1 MNGRIVIVTTLI
13 LAALVLF
20 LLGLAAWLRRATGK
34 SAVFLAICMWAVA
47 IYSFGYG
54 MELLSNSLSQAEFW
68 VRFEHWGI
76 QLIAPTWLLF
86 ALSVSGYE
94 KRIKPVFI
102 IALGVI
108 PLYLFLTAQTLGWLN
123 LAHHNPRMILSGP
136 FPMFTY
142 DRNLWNYIAVGYYSL
157 CIATST
163 VVFAI
168 ALFKSVP
175 AVKKN
180 ALIYLLGSLPAW
192 VGLVLHN
199 LGLSGNI
206 DFTPLFLGISGLF
219 FVYGFTKL
227 RMLEIIPLAR
237 DVIFENMSTGVLILD
252 REDRIIDFNSA
263 LHEIFPNITKKT
275 IGASVYRTFPDDPS
289 LLQLVRGA
297 EVGRIELRFDSGNEC
312 SYYRASSTNIYDRR
326 NHLIGKIVNFYEYT
340 KEKQL
345 LEQLERLAA
354 HDGLTGAYNRQ
365 QFMTMAEKEVKRHDR
380 YGGNLSMIMLDL
392 DKFKKVNDT
401 YGHGAGDLTLKTLT
415 KTFSRMI
422 RQSDILA
429 RIGGEEFII
438 LLPETSIEA
447 AQSLAERLRNT
458 LSSKIINFD
467 NQSFSVSAS
476 FGISGMNTEM
486 NMDLQ
491 DLYRLADRAL
501 YRAKGM
507 GGSTVCVNIP
517 SQMEKSMST

>member
-20 LLGLAAWLRRATGK
+20 LLGLAAWLRRSTGK

-54 MELLSNSLSQAEFW
+54 MELLSNTLSQAEFW

-76 QLIAPTWLLF
+76 QVIAPTWLLF

-94 KRIKPVFI
+94 KRIKPALI

-123 LAHHNPRMILSGP
+123 LAHHNPSMDFSGP
-136 FPMFTY
+136 FPIFTY
-142 DRNLWNYIAVGYYSL
+142 DRNIWNYIAVGYYSL
-157 CIATST
+157 CIGGST
-163 VVFAI
+163 VLFAI
-168 ALFKSVP
+168 SLVKSTP

-192 VGLVLHN
+192 VGLILHN
-199 LGLSGNI
+199 LGLSSNI
-206 DFTPLFLGISGLF
+206 DFTPLFLGVSGLF

-252 REDRIIDFNSA
+252 REDRIVDFNPA
-263 LHEIFPNITKKT
+263 LHAVFPNITKKT
-275 IGASVYRTFPDDPS
+275 VGASVYKTFPDDPT
-289 LLQLVRGA
+289 LLNLIRGA
-297 EVGRIELRFDSGNEC
+297 EVGRIELRFRNGEEFC
-312 SYYRASSTNIYDRR
+312 YYRASSTCIRDRKD
-326 NHLIGKIVNFYEYT
+326 HVIGKIVNFYEYT

-345 LEQLERLAA
+345 LEELERLAA
-354 HDGLTGAYNRQ
+354 HDGLTGVYNRQ
-365 QFMTMAEKEVKRHDR
+365 QFMKLAEKEINRHDR

-392 DKFKKVNDT
+392 DHFKKINDT
-401 YGHGAGDLTLKTLT
+401 YGHGAGDATLKLLAE
-415 KTFSRMI
+415 TFSKMI

-429 RIGGEEFII
+429 RIGGEEFIL

-458 LSSKIINFD
+458 LASKIIDFD
-467 NQSFSVSAS
+467 DQSFSVSAS
-476 FGISGMNTEM
+476 FGISGMNSDM
-486 NMDLQ
+486 NMRLD

-507 GGSTVCVNIP
+507 GGSAVCVNITTE
-517 SQMEKSMST
+517 MEKSMG